1 MTLPFATLG
10 GERVVRGRVHVP
22 GVGVWHADLEMEGEP
37 SLSGRQTLALGD
49 LRLSGTIADPNS
61 GTNAA
66 VAAYQIVAGGGGW
79 SRVLPARSYHNDA
92 GVRASTVVEDAAR
105 EAGETLGSTPTE
117 MVGADYVR
125 SRGPASVTIADIA
138 AGVPWWVDFEGTTR
152 IGERAETDAES
163 DAYEVLEVDA
173 AQRTVTLAVD
183 DLTRVGIGSILR
195 ERLDAPLVVR
205 SMEIEID
212 DAGSV
217 RVRAWCGAAST
228 SGSRFA
234 RRLRRFVD
242 HVRSDRLL
250 GVWVYQVVRQN
261 TDGRLELRPVE
272 ASIGLPDVGPVK
284 AWPGI
289 AGASCTV
296 AGGAEVLVEFVNG
309 DRRRPIVRG
318 FAPKDGSGHVPTE
331 LVLASS
337 GTVKLADAGADDGV
351 AKSSACNERFDA
363 IADALDAFCGL
374 VPVPND
380 GGAALQAAVKA
391 VWPGGSPIGVP
402 TAPAD
407 VGSAE
412 VFVP

>member
-1 MTLPFATLG
+1 MTLPWGTLG
-10 GERVVRGRVHVP
+10 GERVTRGCVYVP
-22 GVGVWHADLEMEGEP
+22 GIGVWHADLEMEGEP

-49 LRLSGTIADPNS
+49 LRLAGSIAEPRSGA
-61 GTNAA
+61 NAA
-66 VAAYQIVAGGGGW
+66 VASYQLVAGAGGW
-79 SRVLPARSYHNDA
+79 SSVLPARSYHNDA

-105 EAGETLGSTPTE
+105 EAGETLGSTSSDV
-117 MVGADYVR
+117 VGADYVR
-125 SRGPASVTIADIA
+125 ARGPASVTIADIA

-152 IGERAETDAES
+152 IGARAETDAEA

-173 AQRTVTLAVD
+173 ANRIVTLAVD
-183 DLTRVGIGSILR
+183 DLTRIGIGSILR

-217 RVRAWCGAAST
+217 RVRAWCGAPST
-228 SGSRFA
+228 SSSRLA
-234 RRLRRFVD
+234 RGLRRFVD
-242 HVRSDRLL
+242 HVRSDRML
-250 GVWVYQVVRQN
+250 GVWAYQVVRQN

-289 AGASCTV
+289 AGASATV
-296 AGGAEVLVEFVNG
+296 EAGAEVLVEFVNG
-309 DRRRPIVRG
+309 DRRKPIVRG

-331 LVLASS
+331 VVLASS

-351 AKSSACNERFDA
+351 AKSSACNDRFDA
-363 IADALDAFCGL
+363 IAEALDVFCAT
-374 VPVPND
+374 PAVPND
-380 GGAALQAAVKA
+380 GGLALQTAVKG
-391 VWPGGSPIGVP
+391 VWGPGTPP
-402 TAPAD
+402 TPPAD